1 MGLNLLLAD
10 IQAGGYV
17 SGLKVIPVVLILLIW
32 TRLLTW
38 IDKDTITARLP
49 RIPINMGMIGGLIGA
64 FILFFIL
71 PTFLIGLVVLL
82 GVLIVEMG
90 VYLLLRKQSVGLGD
104 LGDEFKNWLRSLR
117 GKEKEVKEIVGAVQL
132 VGQSGSLLPAPDA
145 DTPEAESYNGMQRML
160 TDPLENNADI
170 IEIMPA
176 EGGLMV
182 KYSVDG
188 VVYTGASVPKQLG
201 AAAVSY
207 LKAAAGLDMNEV
219 RKPQTGTLKLNIN
232 KRRRELALTTKGSTA
247 GEFARMIS
255 EPKKRHSFAL
265 ETLGMQQ
272 DQVDLIRNEIKEGG
286 GGVVLLSAPK
296 GTGLTSLSYAMLRAH
311 DAFLEHIMTL
321 ERDQEQDLEGITQN
335 KLASN
340 ATAVEE
346 SKQASWLTSQQ
357 PDVLLVSKPESPQTA
372 QDLVKAAKDGR
383 RVYVSLVAGNVSETI
398 SAWKKVCGGDEKLA
412 VSALKMVIS
421 GRTLRKLCEAC
432 KQGYAPDPETLR
444 KLNMDPHKVTQLFQ
458 ARKEPIRD
466 PKGNPIRCEFCNDL
480 RYKGRSGIYE
490 IMTIDDEIKQILLA
504 GGTPAQLK
512 TAFRK
517 QRGRYLQEMGLLLVE
532 QGETS
537 VQEVLRVLKADSGG
551 SGGSRSQAQAVSA

>member
-1 MGLNLLLAD
+1 
-10 IQAGGYV
+10 
-17 SGLKVIPVVLILLIW
+17 
-32 TRLLTW
+32 
-38 IDKDTITARLP
+38 
-49 RIPINMGMIGGLIGA
+49 
-64 FILFFIL
+64 
-71 PTFLIGLVVLL
+71 
-82 GVLIVEMG
+82 
-90 VYLLLRKQSVGLGD
+90 
-104 LGDEFKNWLRSLR
+104 
-117 GKEKEVKEIVGAVQL
+117 
-132 VGQSGSLLPAPDA
+132 
-145 DTPEAESYNGMQRML
+145 
-160 TDPLENNADI
+160 
-170 IEIMPA
+170 
-176 EGGLMV
+176 
-182 KYSVDG
+182 
-188 VVYTGASVPKQLG
+188 
-201 AAAVSY
+201 
-207 LKAAAGLDMNEV
+207 
-219 RKPQTGTLKLNIN
+219 
-232 KRRRELALTTKGSTA
+232 
-247 GEFARMIS
+247 
-255 EPKKRHSFAL
+255 
-265 ETLGMQQ
+265 MQQ

-296 GTGLTSLSYAMLRAH
+296 STGLTSLSYAMLRAH

-335 KLASN
+335 KIAGN
-340 ATAVEE
+340 ATPVEE

-383 RVYVSLVAGNVSETI
+383 RVYVSLVAGNVADTI

-551 SGGSRSQAQAVSA
+551 GGGPSRPQAQTVSA